1 MATAE
6 PRDGQRSFA
15 TRASGAIVA
24 ARVAA
29 DVSEGTEDAMD
40 GRVRWLRI
48 GYSASAVIDVL
59 AAIQMLSPRV
69 FAATK
74 RLTGFHPPWEYRC
87 APL

>member
-1 MATAE
+1 
-6 PRDGQRSFA
+6 
-15 TRASGAIVA
+15 
-24 ARVAA
+24 
-29 DVSEGTEDAMD
+29 MD